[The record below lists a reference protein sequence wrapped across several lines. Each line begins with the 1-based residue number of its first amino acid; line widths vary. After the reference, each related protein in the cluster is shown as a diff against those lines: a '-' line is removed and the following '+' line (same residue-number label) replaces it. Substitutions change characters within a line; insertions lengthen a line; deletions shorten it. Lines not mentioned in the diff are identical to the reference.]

1 MLKSLIEKSAH
12 RLMAWASQVDD
23 RKVKKNVK
31 KLRKS
36 MPAATSDELIDALIK
51 AKSKRTATVGV
62 VTSVAGAV
70 PIIGTALS
78 LTAGMVADLGATIT
92 SQAELVLEIAE
103 VLDIKMSKDEQRE
116 AVFIVMGLGAG
127 AQQIGS
133 RVSKDILSKLGQRYA
148 KRWVG
153 KVIPVAG
160 IAAAGGIN
168 YVSTYLIGK
177 RAKVYFSEGEGQLG
191 NWQESIQR
199 VTDFDKNQL
208 SQWMQESKETINSQF
223 VELGKNIQN
232 WAEETGQKMWP
243 GQSKTPSKGPETAE
257 TDTETDATTVNV
269 EASEVVESDD
279 KTPEKTH

>member
-36 MPAATSDELIDALIK
+36 MPSATSDELIDALIK

-103 VLDIKMSKDEQRE
+103 VLDIQMSKDEQRE

-257 TDTETDATTVNV
+257 TDTETNATTVNV

>member
-257 TDTETDATTVNV
+257 TDTETNATTVNV

>member
-36 MPAATSDELIDALIK
+36 MPSATSDELIDALIK

-257 TDTETDATTVNV
+257 TDTETNATTVNV